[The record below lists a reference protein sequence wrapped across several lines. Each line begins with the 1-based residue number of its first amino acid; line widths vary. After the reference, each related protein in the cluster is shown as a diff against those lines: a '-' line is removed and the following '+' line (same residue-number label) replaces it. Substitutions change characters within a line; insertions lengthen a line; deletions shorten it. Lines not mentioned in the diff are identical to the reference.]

1 MEGIEGHLGVGDG
14 RPDGVLIAG
23 RGRELAQR
31 YAGVWQ
37 GFASVL
43 ERTLRTERITDGDE
57 LARVY
62 RDLVE
67 GRSDPA
73 KGYVVSLGS

>member
-1 MEGIEGHLGVGDG
+1 
-14 RPDGVLIAG
+14 
-23 RGRELAQR
+23 
-31 YAGVWQ
+31 VWQ

-43 ERTLRTERITDGDE
+43 ERTLRTERITDGD

>member
-1 MEGIEGHLGVGDG
+1 M
-14 RPDGVLIAG
+14 
-23 RGRELAQR
+23 
-31 YAGVWQ
+31 
-37 GFASVL
+37 L